1 MKRARNESNVREFP
15 NKANRTCVYCGFRFP
30 KDKDLCPS
38 CKMAQ
43 DEGAN
48 LGDNDGIISLEDVEG
63 GEDEDVPRI
72 STGPWDISFGPGPT
86 PPNCDFKQG
95 IPIPGLI
102 AIGGA
107 PGAGKS
113 TLALQILAGIIAA
126 TEDRDV
132 LYVSKEEGSRAI
144 KARAVRLGLPPGIR
158 KRIRIYPQELEVD
171 LGLVL
176 QKYKPC
182 AVIIDSI
189 QRVAFDIEDQVA
201 FVQTL
206 RPYAEELQAPFLI
219 ISHVN
224 KDLDIAGL
232 MALQHEVD
240 TIMMFTIPTMDSEVR
255 ELVPM
260 KNRFGEANF
269 VKHLLMTPKG
279 LVDYNIEEGVDDDE
293 DGEDD

>member
-1 MKRARNESNVREFP
+1 MKPQKDNVREFP
-15 NKANRTCVYCGFRFP
+15 NKANRTCIYCGFRFP
-30 KDKDLCPS
+30 KDKDLCSS
-38 CKMAQ
+38 CKMPQ
-43 DEGAN
+43 DDGGSLEA
-48 LGDNDGIISLEDVEG
+48 NDGIISLEDVEG

-126 TEDRDV
+126 SERDV
-132 LYVSKEEGSRAI
+132 LYVSKEEGNRAI
-144 KARAVRLGLPPGIR
+144 KARAVRLGLPAGIR
-158 KRIRIYPQELEVD
+158 KRIKVYPQDLEVD

-189 QRVAFDIEDQVA
+189 QKVAYDIDDQVA
-201 FVQTL
+201 FVHTL

-240 TIMMFTIPTMDSEVR
+240 TIMMFTIPTLDSEVR

-279 LVDYNIEEGVDDDE
+279 LVDYDIEEGVDDD
-293 DGEDD
+293 DDCEDD